1 MKKKTLKLRLLLRRK
16 QRIRKKISGTTERPR
31 LSVFRS
37 ARHIYAQVIDD
48 VKQHTLVAVS
58 SFGKGAASAS
68 SHEASEKASDT
79 KSLARRS
86 RANVANCKTLGQ
98 KLAAACL
105 AKDVKTVVFDRN
117 GCNYHGRLQAL
128 AEGVREGG
136 VKF

>member
-1 MKKKTLKLRLLLRRK
+1 MKKQTLKLRLLLRRK
-16 QRIRKKISGTTERPR
+16 KRIRKKISGTAERPR

-58 SFGKGAASAS
+58 SFGKESAS
-68 SHEASEKASDT
+68 DQKASDN
-79 KSLARRS
+79 KGVAKRS
-86 RANVANCKTLGQ
+86 RANVASCKALGQ

-105 AKDVKTVVFDRN
+105 AKDVQTVVFDRN